1 MKVVIVKVVIV
12 KVITA
17 KVVVTVVNLNVE
29 DGWKI
34 PTVAEIGKMESSTIT
49 FFFNMKDLIK

>member
-1 MKVVIVKVVIV
+1 MVKAFIVKVVV
-12 KVITA
+12 M

-34 PTVAEIGKMESSTIT
+34 PTVAEIGRMVSSTIT
-49 FFFNMKDLIK
+49 FF